1 MSGQYYGSTF
11 TILSNG
17 GVRTPNFGNPNSPTT
32 ASFPGDEL
40 VVQGNGAFDSS
51 FTASGGIRVKGGN
64 PSTVYFKKLVMAG
77 GQLCNILNSGWPAI
91 ITGEM
96 NVISNTVVW
105 ASDDTAPR
113 SINIQSTLTGNGS
126 ITYQTY
132 INFAT
137 LQTASDASLNIAN
150 ANNPYTGTW
159 NVPLGS
165 LVGSAV
171 NALGTNTITIGAQG
185 ALQTTYDINNTNGAL
200 VLNGGR
206 MYLTQNDTFWSVSIY
221 GNSLSAGTYSY
232 ATLAAS
238 YPTNFPA
245 TWTPLNGALSATSP
259 AGGITVLGST
269 IASYST
275 NILFTVS
282 GNTLAMTWPATHL
295 GWIAQSNSV
304 SLANTNFW
312 FDITGSQS
320 GTSLNVTMN
329 PGLTNVFYRLRHP

>member
-1 MSGQYYGSTF
+1 M
-11 TILSNG
+11 
-17 GVRTPNFGNPNSPTT
+17 
-32 ASFPGDEL
+32 
-40 VVQGNGAFDSS
+40 
-51 FTASGGIRVKGGN
+51 
-64 PSTVYFKKLVMAG
+64 
-77 GQLCNILNSGWPAI
+77 
-91 ITGEM
+91 
-96 NVISNTVVW
+96 
-105 ASDDTAPR
+105 
-113 SINIQSTLTGNGS
+113 
-126 ITYQTY
+126 
-132 INFAT
+132 
-137 LQTASDASLNIAN
+137 NIAN

-159 NVPLGS
+159 NAPLGS

-185 ALQTTYDINNTNGAL
+185 ALQTTYDIVNTNGAL

-259 AGGITVLGST
+259 SGSITVLGST

-282 GNTLAMTWPATHL
+282 GNTLVLTWPATHL